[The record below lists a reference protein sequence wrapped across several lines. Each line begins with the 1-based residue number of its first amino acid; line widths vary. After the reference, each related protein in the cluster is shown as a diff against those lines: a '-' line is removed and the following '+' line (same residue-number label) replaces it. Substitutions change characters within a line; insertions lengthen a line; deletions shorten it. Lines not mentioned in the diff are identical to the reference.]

1 MNYLLQLETVA
12 HYQQDVLLREAEQ
25 ERLAKLLRSTTA
37 ADAVRKRDHSART
50 GTTTHRGWA
59 LSHLWR
65 PRLLGHAG

>member
-1 MNYLLQLETVA
+1 MNYLLQLETNA
-12 HYQQDVLLREAEQ
+12 QYQQDVLLREAEQ

-37 ADAVRKRDHSART
+37 DAHTRDHTARA
-50 GTTTHRGWA
+50 GTTTPRGWA